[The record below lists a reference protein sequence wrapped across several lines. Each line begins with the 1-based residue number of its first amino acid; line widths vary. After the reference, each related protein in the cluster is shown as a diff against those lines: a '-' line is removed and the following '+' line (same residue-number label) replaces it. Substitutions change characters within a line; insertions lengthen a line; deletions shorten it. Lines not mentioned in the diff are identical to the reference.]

1 MRKKTVILFLALC
14 SFVIVKGQVSQS
26 YNPSSI
32 QMEWKLVKNISKSD
46 SLFNCSITFTNKG
59 NKSMPSAGWKIYFN
73 LRYHG
78 YKLTSLN
85 NAFEIKHV
93 SGELFCITPAV
104 GFKGLTSR
112 QTINIGYTG
121 TERIANYQD
130 IPSGLFWVN
139 HSKPGIGIP
148 LHPLLIGNTGSLPVA
163 DESSIYKKNSE
174 IENIPQKKLPKIFPT
189 PLECHELPG
198 NFLLNENT
206 CINAGGSFM
215 NETNY
220 LADQIQKLTG
230 KRPLIN
236 GPEKPGNTIVFKKVD
251 LKPGAYKLEINN
263 AGIKINAA
271 DGAGIFYG
279 IQSIK
284 SLLPAN
290 AWASK
295 HTSLKIPAIEVNDAP
310 QFATREF
317 MLDVSRNFQ
326 PKQEILRILDLMSLY
341 KLNVFHFH
349 LTDDEGWRLA
359 IPGLPELTD
368 VGARRGYPF
377 SDNHQLHP
385 SYGSGPDAAH
395 SHGSGYYSK
404 EQFIEILKYAT
415 ERHILV
421 IPEIES
427 PGHARAAV
435 KAMTVRYNKYIK
447 SGNKVEAEK
456 YLLYDLHD
464 KSVYLSN
471 QGFNDNVMDV
481 ALPSTYS
488 FMEKVIDEIRVMY
501 KAAGAPLTM
510 MHVGGDEVPNGC
522 WAESPAALELMHRDL
537 AIKNTKDLWRNYFQK
552 IGGLLKARGIF
563 MSGWQELAAGTQNAG
578 NSDNLTLSNDF
589 TRDSVRLDAWWF
601 IAGKDDAGY
610 KLANAGYK
618 VVLCPFDYFY
628 LDLAYNK
635 SFNEPGDSWI
645 GYLDAEKIFS
655 FNPYDY
661 YKYTTD
667 DIMGKPL
674 PPNYFGAKE
683 QLTKAGKDNIVGLQ
697 AAMWEENIGTP
708 RLLEYMLLPRLLAMA
723 ERAWAKQPGWALDKD
738 SIQSK
743 KDFQQDWSVF
753 VNVLA
758 KNELPK
764 LDFYGGGYNFR
775 VPTAGVITSNGK
787 VMANCELPGFIIRYT
802 FDGSAPTAR
811 SPKYIKP
818 LSEKGTI
825 SFRVFDDRGR
835 HGETVSIFN
844 K

>member
-1 MRKKTVILFLALC
+1 MRKKIVILFSALC
-14 SFVIVKGQVSQS
+14 SFFIVRGQVSQS

-32 QMEWKLVKNISKSD
+32 QIEWKLVKNISKSD

-59 NKSMPSAGWKIYFN
+59 NESVPSAGWKIYFN

-78 YKLTSLN
+78 YNLKSLN
-85 NAFEIKHV
+85 NAFQIKHV
-93 SGELFCITPAV
+93 SGELFCITPTP
-104 GFKGLTSR
+104 GFKGLSSR
-112 QTINIGYTG
+112 QSINMGYTG

-130 IPSGLFWVN
+130 IPTGLFWVN
-139 HSKPGIGIP
+139 DSKPGIGIP
-148 LHPLLIGNTGSLPVA
+148 LHPLLIGNAGSLPVA
-163 DESSIYKKNSE
+163 DESSIYKKNTQTE
-174 IENIPQKKLPKIFPT
+174 DIPQNLLPKIFPT

-206 CINAGGSFM
+206 SINAEGSFM
-215 NETNY
+215 NESNY
-220 LADQIQKLTG
+220 LANEIQKLTG

-236 GPEKPGNTIVFKKVD
+236 GPEKPVNIIVFKKID
-251 LKPGAYKLEINN
+251 LKPGAYRLEINN
-263 AGIKINAA
+263 AGIKISAA

-279 IQSIK
+279 IQSLK

-290 AWASK
+290 AWAFK
-295 HTSLKIPAIEVNDAP
+295 HTSLKFQAIEVSDAP

-326 PKQEILRILDLMSLY
+326 PKREILRILDLMALY

-368 VGARRGYPF
+368 IGARRGYPF
-377 SDNHQLHP
+377 SDNRQLHP
-385 SYGSGPDAAH
+385 SYGSGPDGAH
-395 SHGSGYYSK
+395 SLGSGYYSK
-404 EQFIEILKYAT
+404 EEFIEIIKYAN

-435 KAMTVRYNKYIK
+435 NAMTARYNKYIK
-447 SGNKVEAEK
+447 AGNKTEAEK
-456 YLLYDLHD
+456 YLLNDLHD

-488 FMEKVIDEIRVMY
+488 FMEKVIDEIRAMY
-501 KAAGAPLTM
+501 KAADAPFLM
-510 MHVGGDEVPNGC
+510 MHVGGDEVPNGS
-522 WAESPAALELMHRDL
+522 WEKSPGALELMHRDL
-537 AIKNTKDLWRNYFQK
+537 TIKNTKDLWRNYFQK
-552 IGGLLKARGIF
+552 IGGLLKERGIF
-563 MSGWQELAAGTQNAG
+563 MSGWQELAAGTQN
-578 NSDNLTLSNDF
+578 SDNLTLSTDF
-589 TRDSVRLDAWWF
+589 IHDGIQLDAWWY
-601 IAGKDDAGY
+601 IAGKEDAGY

-635 SFNEPGDSWI
+635 AFKEPGDSWI

-661 YKYTTD
+661 YKYTKD

-674 PPNYFGAKE
+674 LQNYFAAKE

-723 ERAWAKQPGWALDKD
+723 ERAWAKQPRWSLDKD
-738 SIQSK
+738 SVQSK
-743 KDFQQDWSVF
+743 KDFQHDWSVF

-764 LDFYGGGYNFR
+764 LDFYNGGYNYR

-802 FDGSAPTAR
+802 TNGSAPTAQ
-811 SPKYIKP
+811 SLKYIKP

-825 SFRVFDDRGR
+825 SFRVFDGSSRS
-835 HGETVSIFN
+835 GETVSIFN